1 MLLLRLM
8 ETIIGILPLF
18 QVVLSVLLIVAI
30 LMQRTGT
37 GLGGTFGGD
46 NFSSGF
52 HTRRGIEKT
61 LFNATIVLASL
72 FVITAFIQ
80 LFV

>member
-1 MLLLRLM
+1 M

-18 QVVLSVLLIVAI
+18 QVVLSVLLVVAI
-30 LMQRTGT
+30 LMQRTST

-52 HTRRGIEKT
+52 HTRRGVEKT
-61 LFNATIVLASL
+61 LFNATIVLALL
-72 FVITAFIQ
+72 FVLTAFIQ
-80 LFV
+80 LFS